1 MKKKIVHTCVECKVE
16 IPVYQK
22 YLCEKCFQEML
33 NFKLQE
39 DDENE

>member
-1 MKKKIVHTCVECKVE
+1 MKKKIAHACVECKAE

-33 NFKLQE
+33 TYKLQE
-39 DDENE
+39 GDKDE

>member
-1 MKKKIVHTCVECKVE
+1 MKNKPNHACVECKAE

-33 NFKLQE
+33 NFKLRE
-39 DDENE
+39 ADKK